1 MSELNFELPSRVIPG
16 QLLCPIYVPT
26 EPKITKY
33 IAGPGTKVV
42 HYDSY
47 NIDVITSTRI
57 GNVQV
62 VAKDL
67 PNDEEKEDTD
77 NNSNDMKIVE
87 VTVTN
92 DTVNNDIDNK
102 RGKSNRDK
110 LLPKEGDI
118 VLCRIVKISLQRAN
132 VEIIGFQNE
141 PVPIDGGVGTNG
153 HGVIG
158 INGGSGG
165 STFSMSQSSSDLGET
180 FRGIIRS
187 QDVRSTERD
196 RVKMIE
202 CFKPGDIVK
211 AQILSLGDGVNY
223 YLTTARN
230 DLGVIFAKS
239 DNGAGNL
246 MYAMDWQTMISPV
259 TGIIEK
265 RKCAKPF

>member
-16 QLLCPIYVPT
+16 QLLCPLYVPT
-26 EPKITKY
+26 EPKVTKY

-42 HYDSY
+42 HYDLN

-62 VAKDL
+62 VKKGL
-67 PNDEEKEDTD
+67 LNNEENEKTT
-77 NNSNDMKIVE
+77 NNDMTLIEISVINE
-87 VTVTN
+87 ITSNGNSIPNTLS
-92 DTVNNDIDNK
+92 
-102 RGKSNRDK
+102 KSNRDK

-118 VLCRIVKISLQRAN
+118 VLCRVVRISLQRAN

-141 PVPIDGGVGTNG
+141 PIPIDGGVGANG

-158 INGGSGG
+158 VNGGSGG
-165 STFSMSQSSSDLGET
+165 ATFSMSQSSSDLGET

-187 QDVRSTERD
+187 QDVRATERD

-246 MYAMDWQTMISPV
+246 MHAMDWQTMVSPV
-259 TGIIEK
+259 TGVIEK

>member
-1 MSELNFELPSRVIPG
+1 MADTFELEVPSHVIPG
-16 QLLCPIYVPT
+16 QLLCPVYTPT

-33 IAGPGTKVV
+33 IAGPGTKLI
-42 HYDSY
+42 HYDS
-47 NIDVITSTRI
+47 NNLDVVTSTRI
-57 GNVQV
+57 GKV
-62 VAKDL
+62 VV
-67 PNDEEKEDTD
+67 NDVTVD
-77 NNSNDMKIVE
+77 SNDSNGDLTEDGNSGDMMLRQVSVI
-87 VTVTN
+87 
-92 DTVNNDIDNK
+92 NNDDEANNVH
-102 RGKSNRDK
+102 RGK
-110 LLPKEGDI
+110 LLPKEGDV
-118 VLCRIVKISLQRAN
+118 VLCRVIKISLQRAN

-141 PVPIDGGVGTNG
+141 TIPVDSGVGTNG
-153 HGVIG
+153 HAMVG

-187 QDVRSTERD
+187 QDVRATDRD

-202 CFKPGDIVK
+202 AFKPGDIVK

-239 DNGAGNL
+239 ANGAGSL
-246 MYAMDWQTMISPV
+246 MYAVDWQTMTSPV
-259 TGIIEK
+259 TGAIEK

>member
-1 MSELNFELPSRVIPG
+1 MSKLNFELPSQVIPG

-26 EPKITKY
+26 EPKVTKY
-33 IAGPGTKVV
+33 IAGSGTKVV
-42 HYDSY
+42 HYDLN

-57 GNVQV
+57 GNVQIV
-62 VAKDL
+62 EKNP
-67 PNDEEKEDTD
+67 PNNEENEKI
-77 NNSNDMKIVE
+77 NNNDMKIIE
-87 VTVTN
+87 VTVINKNSNN
-92 DTVNNDIDNK
+92 DNSTVNVLS
-102 RGKSNRDK
+102 KSNRDK

-118 VLCRIVKISLQRAN
+118 VLCRVVRISLQRAN

-141 PVPIDGGVGTNG
+141 PIPIDGGVGTNG

-246 MYAMDWQTMISPV
+246 MYAVDWQTMVSPV
-259 TGIIEK
+259 TGVIKK